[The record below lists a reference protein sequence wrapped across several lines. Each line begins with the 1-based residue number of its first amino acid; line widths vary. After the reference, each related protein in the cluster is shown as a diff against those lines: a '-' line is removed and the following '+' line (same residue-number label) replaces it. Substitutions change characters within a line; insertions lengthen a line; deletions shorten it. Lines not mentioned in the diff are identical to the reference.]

1 MSVISHNGKV
11 VIAGGK
17 SLSFDNLISMA
28 NETTGQSDIT
38 LTDAVQRLVD
48 GYGQGGKELFYSSY
62 SGLPYFEDMAFPD
75 RDEANI
81 AALNDVYRGCQ
92 NLKRLY
98 CGKNNKFGTNCFNGC
113 QNLKEAVLN
122 CTCGSEHFWN
132 CVALEKAVILE
143 DCVFKTFT
151 FDTCKNLM
159 VVIIPENGVH
169 DLPVSNIFIAT
180 SQFTT
185 ATGAG
190 RIYVPRNQISA
201 YESAT
206 NWSAYAG
213 HYLAIED
220 YPEIAT
226 WEEWWK

>member
-1 MSVISHNGKV
+1 MSVESKLQAI
-11 VIAGGK
+11 IAA
-17 SLSFDNLISMA
+17 A
-28 NETTGQSDIT
+28 NTATGETDTT

-48 GYGQGGKELFYSSY
+48 GYGLPEVYYSPQ
-62 SGLPYFEDMAFPD
+62 SGLPYYEDMYLAD
-75 RDEANI
+75 RDVKNPQSVSNAYQYAN
-81 AALNDVYRGCQ
+81 NM
-92 NLKRLY
+92 KRLY
-98 CGKNNKFGTNCFNGC
+98 CGKNFAAGSNAFNGC

-122 CTCGSEHFWN
+122 CFCGSEHFWK
-132 CVALEKAVILE
+132 CSSLEKVVVL
-143 DCVFKTFT
+143 DGCVFYTYT
-151 FDTCKNLM
+151 FDECFNLM
-159 VVIIPENGVH
+159 TVIIPENGVH
-169 DLPVSNIFIAT
+169 DLPVNNIFVAT
-180 SQFTT
+180 TQFTT
-185 ATGAG
+185 PDGSG